1 MKKLLFSAVIML
13 TVLAAGAQVHG
24 TRTGHIHFFSS
35 TKMENIEADNHSVNV
50 VLQVKTGTLQFSA
63 QVKSFAFE
71 KALMQEHFNENYM
84 ESNTYPKADFKGKI
98 DNIAAIDLTK
108 DGTYQGKISGS
119 LTMHGVT
126 RAITADAQFVVA
138 GGKISG
144 ESIFNVNPK
153 DYNIAI
159 PSAVVDKISENIAV
173 TVKVNLDKMQ

>member
-1 MKKLLFSAVIML
+1 
-13 TVLAAGAQVHG
+13 
-24 TRTGHIHFFSS
+24 
-35 TKMENIEADNHSVNV
+35 
-50 VLQVKTGTLQFSA
+50 
-63 QVKSFAFE
+63 
-71 KALMQEHFNENYM
+71 MQEHFNENYM

-138 GGKISG
+138 GGKISA
-144 ESIFNVNPK
+144 ESVFNVNPK